1 MDDPT
6 LTLDDL
12 TDEQLVEGFMH
23 TYGMDRAQAER
34 HTAIARGEIPVDVV
48 REPPAAKP

>member
-1 MDDPT
+1 MDDPA

-23 TYGMDRAQAER
+23 TYGMSRAQAER
-34 HTAIARGEIPVDVV
+34 QTAIARGEIPVDVV
-48 REPPAAKP
+48 AEPPKS